1 MVSTLVEAVAL
12 ATVKAEV
19 GDTVLFSPAC
29 ASFDQFSGYE
39 ERGNTFVQAVLSST
53 GSVINGRRDLC

>member
-1 MVSTLVEAVAL
+1 VAL

-39 ERGNTFVQAVLSST
+39 ERGNTFAQAVLSSA